1 MEALSGHQESQL
13 VAVQFAGR
21 ICAHQFAVAHH
32 ADAVCHFH
40 YFIQTMA
47 DKHHANAGRFQFV
60 NHLQQAIDLLT
71 GQRGGGFIHNHQTR
85 IGGNRPANGDQLS
98 ISNREFFYF
107 FIGIDIHPDTLHGG
121 QRLLFHSTTTYPDI
135 TAGQIAVNRNIFC
148 DAKVGEQRQ
157 VLVDNLNA
165 IMGREL
171 RRQVMEQFSVE

>member
-1 MEALSGHQESQL
+1 MT
-13 VAVQFAGR
+13 VQFAGR

-40 YFIQTMA
+40 HFIQTMA

-71 GQRGGGFIHNHQTR
+71 GQRGGGLVHNHQAR
-85 IGGNRPANGDQLS
+85 VGGNCPTNSDQLS
-98 ISNREFFYF
+98 VGNREFFNF

-121 QRLLFHSTTTYPDI
+121 QRLLFHGSATHPDI
-135 TAGQIAVNRNIFC
+135 AAGKVAVNRNIFR

-171 RRQVMEQFSVE
+171 RRQVMEQFAIE